1 MLIFGIFG
9 GRKTRSFKIWCKEW
23 KVCKGEWDYTEVS
36 EEPEIIMKNNDK
48 QCLQKEMRELRNV
61 ECKTEKDFT
70 KEQQVKVQEKYQQQH
85 QQISMIVHDERE
97 NKPPQVNIE
106 ENNDALLGVVKT
118 NQTITL
124 KSFASAKV
132 S

>member
-1 MLIFGIFG
+1 
-9 GRKTRSFKIWCKEW
+9 
-23 KVCKGEWDYTEVS
+23 
-36 EEPEIIMKNNDK
+36 
-48 QCLQKEMRELRNV
+48 MRELRNV

>member
-1 MLIFGIFG
+1 
-9 GRKTRSFKIWCKEW
+9 
-23 KVCKGEWDYTEVS
+23 
-36 EEPEIIMKNNDK
+36 MKNNDK
-48 QCLQKEMRELRNV
+48 QCLQKEMSKLRNV

-70 KEQQVKVQEKYQQQH
+70 QEQQVEVQEKYQKQH
-85 QQISMIVHDERE
+85 QQISMIGHDERE
-97 NKPPQVNIE
+97 NKPQQVNIE

-124 KSFASAKV
+124 KFASAKV

>member
-1 MLIFGIFG
+1 METKD
-9 GRKTRSFKIWCKEW
+9 RDEEYDREKPNKERF
-23 KVCKGEWDYTEVS
+23 DYGMVTIKKEF
-36 EEPEIIMKNNDK
+36 PKNLPK
-48 QCLQKEMRELRNV
+48 K
-61 ECKTEKDFT
+61 KDFT
-70 KEQQVKVQEKYQQQH
+70 QEQQVEVQEKYQKQH

-97 NKPPQVNIE
+97 NKPQQVNIE

-124 KSFASAKV
+124 KFASAKV